1 MDITYFY
8 KLEAVLYDKHA
19 NIFFFSLIFGVFQNM
34 TFIILQYPVLRSV
47 ETGAFFFSP
56 FSFLFLSWEY
66 LSTKANYFSLGCPVA
81 VVRSAAGYE
90 DKCLASAATRGHS
103 HGTRLSG
110 DQRPCGHSAGLSTRA
125 RGLSARPQLATQI
138 GTEFQTCDAKSM

>member
-47 ETGAFFFSP
+47 ETGAFFLP
-56 FSFLFLSWEY
+56 FLFIFVFKLRIFE
-66 LSTKANYFSLGCPVA
+66 
-81 VVRSAAGYE
+81 
-90 DKCLASAATRGHS
+90 H
-103 HGTRLSG
+103 
-110 DQRPCGHSAGLSTRA
+110 
-125 RGLSARPQLATQI
+125 
-138 GTEFQTCDAKSM
+138 